1 MASLARRIFSPT
13 KALGAAAKRNPLLRF
28 DGRSSARSRASPPL
42 PLSSSLSEAS
52 SSPRSSS
59 RSSSRSS
66 PLFALSTSYPSLL
79 AASSPSSSSP
89 LSSLSPSCP
98 SPLPSPS
105 PLSPPSTLSSP
116 SLGGRPAAWCLDQRR
131 GVARLKSHRY
141 GGVVAL
147 KTRAP
152 KSPWYIE
159 AEKEFLN
166 ERAQVPDA
174 YIERWHGED
183 LSKLS
188 PALRRCLHL
197 RCASS
202 KELHSWR
209 KLQLCRLLQR
219 RPFDTGS
226 PAVQLACLTEKILNV
241 RAHLLRHFRD
251 QQKKKVLSIWLSR
264 RHRVMKYLYRV
275 DFNLYKYVCQQLRI
289 KCVRFAIPDSRDRQ
303 RAISPIAVD
312 GDRCKFLIRQKLW
325 K

>member
-116 SLGGRPAAWCLDQRR
+116 SVGGRPAAWCLDQRR

-275 DFNLYKYVCQQLRI
+275 DFNLYKYVCQQLSKKPAKLQTI
-289 KCVRFAIPDSRDRQ
+289 C
-303 RAISPIAVD
+303 SPLTQNVGKPMHLPIEAS
-312 GDRCKFLIRQKLW
+312 I
-325 K
+325 